1 VVVPLT
7 FLHLA
12 PHPDDESIGAPM
24 TQLALRDAGHAVINV
39 AVSLGRPADHARRLA
54 EVREACRRA
63 GFALVDTP
71 RLAIGGGDDRD
82 AAQAELTGLVAGLIA
97 ERGVDVV
104 VAPSPQDGHHG
115 HEVVGRAARDAV
127 AATRAPRLWFWG
139 LWADLPWPTL
149 YAGFADEALARAEH
163 VLAAHAGE
171 LARNDYAALLRARAV
186 ASRTLGAERVFGFGS
201 PVRPQPY
208 AELLTEVVHDGEWR
222 TGAARELDPADP
234 LAAAPA
240 GGAWRSIPIAWWLY
254 GASFFER
261 AGRPR
266 PS

>member
-1 VVVPLT
+1 VPLT

-24 TQLALRDAGHAVINV
+24 TLLALRDAGHAVINV
-39 AVSLGRPADHARRLA
+39 AVSLGRPADHERRLA

-63 GFALVDTP
+63 GFDLVDTP

-82 AAQAELTGLVAGLIA
+82 AAQAELTAIVSRLIA

-104 VAPSPQDGHHG
+104 VAPSPHDGHHG
-115 HEVVGRAARDAV
+115 HEVVGRAARDA
-127 AATRAPRLWFWG
+127 APPRLWLWG

-149 YAGFADEALARAEH
+149 YAGFGEDDLARAEH

-171 LARNDYAALLRARAV
+171 LARNDYAGLLRARAV
-186 ASRTLGAERVFGFGS
+186 ANRTLGAERVFGFGAE
-201 PVRPQPY
+201 VHEQPY
-208 AELLTEVVHDGEWR
+208 AELLTEVVRDGEWR
-222 TGAARELDPADP
+222 TGGARVLDPADP

-240 GGAWRSIPIAWWLY
+240 AGAWRSIAIAWWLY

-261 AGRPR
+261 AGRVR
-266 PS
+266 A

>member
-1 VVVPLT
+1 VPLT

-12 PHPDDESIGAPM
+12 PHPDDEAIGAPM
-24 TQLALRDAGHAVINV
+24 TLLALRDAGHSVINL
-39 AVSLGRPADHARRLA
+39 AVSLGRRADHERRLA

-63 GFALVDTP
+63 DFDLVDTP

-82 AAQAELTGLVAGLIA
+82 AAQAELTHLVTRLVA

-104 VAPSPQDGHHG
+104 VAPSPHDGHHG
-115 HEVVGRAARDAV
+115 HEVVGRAARDA
-127 AATRAPRLWFWG
+127 APPRIWFWG
-139 LWADLPWPTL
+139 LWADLPWPTF
-149 YAGFADEALARAEH
+149 YAGFDEDALARAEH

-186 ASRTLGAERVFGFGS
+186 ANRTLGAERVFGFGS
-201 PVRPQPY
+201 DVRPEPY
-208 AELLTEVVHDGEWR
+208 AELLTEVIHDGEWR
-222 TGAARELDPADP
+222 TGGARTLDPADP
-234 LAAAPA
+234 LAAAPP

-261 AGRPR
+261 AGRRR
-266 PS
+266 PTS

>member
-1 VVVPLT
+1 VPLT

-24 TQLALRDAGHAVINV
+24 TLLALRAAGHAVINV
-39 AVSLGRPADHARRLA
+39 AVSLGRPADRERRLA

-63 GFALVDTP
+63 DFELVDTP

-82 AAQAELTGLVAGLIA
+82 AAQAELTAIVTRLIA
-97 ERGVDVV
+97 ERGAGVV
-104 VAPSPQDGHHG
+104 VAPSPHDGHHG

-127 AATRAPRLWFWG
+127 AAAGGGHRPPRLWFWG

-149 YAGFADEALARAEH
+149 YAGFGDDDLARAEH

-171 LARNDYAALLRARAV
+171 LARNDYAGLLRARAV
-186 ASRTLGAERVFGFGS
+186 ANRTLGAERVFGFGS
-201 PVRPQPY
+201 AVRPQPY
-208 AELLTEVVHDGEWR
+208 AELLTEVVGER
-222 TGAARELDPADP
+222 TGGARELDPANP
-234 LAAAPA
+234 LADAP
-240 GGAWRSIPIAWWLY
+240 GDGAWRSIPIAWWLY

-261 AGRPR
+261 AGRR
-266 PS
+266 GAS

>member
-1 VVVPLT
+1 VPLT

-24 TQLALRDAGHAVINV
+24 TLLALRDAGHAVINV
-39 AVSLGRPADHARRLA
+39 AVSLGRPADHERRLA

-63 GFALVDTP
+63 DFELIDTP
-71 RLAIGGGDDRD
+71 RLAISGGDDRD
-82 AAQAELTGLVAGLIA
+82 AAQAELTRIVTGLIA
-97 ERGVDVV
+97 EHGADVV
-104 VAPSPQDGHHG
+104 VAPSPHDGHHG
-115 HEVVGRAARDAV
+115 HEVVGRAARDA
-127 AATRAPRLWFWG
+127 APPRLWFWG

-149 YAGFADEALARAEH
+149 YAGFGEEDLARAQH

-201 PVRPQPY
+201 AVRPRPF
-208 AELLTEVVHDGEWR
+208 AELLMEVVHDDEWR
-222 TGAARELDPADP
+222 TGPARELDPRDP
-234 LAAAPA
+234 LAAPA
-240 GGAWRSIPIAWWLY
+240 DGAWRSVPIAWWLY

-261 AGRPR
+261 TGRR
-266 PS
+266 RA